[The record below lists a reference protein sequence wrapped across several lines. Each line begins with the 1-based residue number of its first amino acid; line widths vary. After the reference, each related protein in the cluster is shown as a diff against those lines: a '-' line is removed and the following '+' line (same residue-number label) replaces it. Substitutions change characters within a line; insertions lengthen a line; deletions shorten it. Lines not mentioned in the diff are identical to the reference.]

1 MFSIGTPEMMV
12 IAIIALFIVG
22 PRRLPEVLRGIAYVY
37 KNFMKAIEELKREL
51 EEDLEEVEDI
61 NPKRQIEKKWKE
73 ILEEDEDKKEEEKR
87 SK

>member
-1 MFSIGTPEMMV
+1 MFSVGTPELIV
-12 IAIIALFIVG
+12 IAIIALFVVG
-22 PRRLPEVLRGIAYVY
+22 PRRLPEILRGVAYVY

-51 EEDLEEVEDI
+51 EEDLEGVEDL

-73 ILEEDEDKKEEEKR
+73 ILEEDEAEEEEKR